1 MRAQSLDCVQLFAT
15 PWTVALQAHLCNFPG
30 NNTGVSFR
38 ALLHYSLH
46 YVKGQRKE
54 KAAQALLREESGSV
68 QRSIYPKLPPK
79 SLQYPISGTGK
90 KSPIGNNLAWMF
102 NLGESR

>member
-1 MRAQSLDCVQLFAT
+1 MRAQSLNRVQLLAV
-15 PWTVALQAHLCNFPG
+15 PRTVALQAHLCNFPG
-30 NNTGVSFR
+30 NDTGVSFR

-46 YVKGQRKE
+46 DVKGQRKE

-68 QRSIYPKLPPK
+68 QRSIYPKLPK